1 MNNLWHVFF
10 FSFFF
15 ILSKETI
22 FSSVPINIFLC
33 LVPVR
38 KCLQSGLK
46 SFPNQGIRV
55 KPGLGC
61 LENIDR
67 YNKAIKWNANA
78 PELNFC

>member
-1 MNNLWHVFF
+1 M
-10 FSFFF
+10 
-15 ILSKETI
+15 
-22 FSSVPINIFLC
+22 
-33 LVPVR
+33 PVR

-78 PELNFC
+78 PELNFS